1 MTPRSPKT
9 AKETDP
15 RPRHQALRFRA
26 PNPPAVGKNLRC
38 CAKCGEPAPGD
49 GNACPKCGAFLPSN
63 AAARTHGLFA
73 RRLPEDLRTSVE
85 EWRADVIVAQGGL
98 DELEGEPLRAGLV
111 RSLVNTEV
119 GERLLMEGILRL
131 GGIETRAGQR
141 LYDRLLMTV
150 DRKLRL
156 TVTLG
161 LSRRQKALPSI
172 SEYLASR
179 TRDDR
184 P

>member
-1 MTPRSPKT
+1 
-9 AKETDP
+9 
-15 RPRHQALRFRA
+15 
-26 PNPPAVGKNLRC
+26 
-38 CAKCGEPAPGD
+38 
-49 GNACPKCGAFLPSN
+49 
-63 AAARTHGLFA
+63 LFA

-85 EWRADVIVAQGGL
+85 EWRADVVVAQGGL
-98 DELEGEPLRAGLV
+98 DELEGEPLRAGLI

-131 GGIETRAGQR
+131 GGLETRAGQR
-141 LYDRLLMTV
+141 LYDRLLATV

-161 LSRRQKALPSI
+161 LSRRQKTLPTI

-179 TRDDR
+179 TGDGCA
-184 P
+184 